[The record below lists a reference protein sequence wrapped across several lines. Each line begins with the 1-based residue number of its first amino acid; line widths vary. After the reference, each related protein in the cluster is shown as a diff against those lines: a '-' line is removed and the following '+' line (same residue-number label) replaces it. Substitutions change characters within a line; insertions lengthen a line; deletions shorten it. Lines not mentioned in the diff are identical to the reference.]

1 VLLFEFVRTTGFR
14 WTLLISGA
22 FTICILLMFVFVYW
36 QTSVYMTA
44 KVDQLIGDH
53 AEALAG
59 ATPEQQPQAIND
71 YLIAGAP
78 PQKKLLTPRARH
90 AEHLHAQP
98 ASKLM
103 KPVRFPPGWVS
114 AVMEASRRYRHYSPL
129 LAHK

>member
-1 VLLFEFVRTTGFR
+1 MQE
-14 WTLLISGA
+14 
-22 FTICILLMFVFVYW
+22 
-36 QTSVYMTA
+36 
-44 KVDQLIGDH
+44 
-53 AEALAG
+53 
-59 ATPEQQPQAIND
+59 
-71 YLIAGAP
+71 GAP
-78 PQKKLLTPRARH
+78 SVRFVARAGREGRHSGGPESLFSDLLKKLLTPRARH